1 MESKTQEESS
11 TIWRRKEH
19 SSRIILPGV
28 HRQML
33 SQQRPDLTST
43 WQLPRAG
50 PCPKDSS
57 SQRAPSPVT
66 SKISPFIAAL
76 TYCMA
81 SNEEFSISNFNA
93 IIKMSIKV
101 FTVWLVVI
109 KNGLMGGAMAE
120 SCSPRH
126 QDPTSSF
133 MCFLFCSVSLLK
145 KISLVWVV
153 TVPRAWKK
161 PMKNSLTSHKY
172 NLGLKK
178 SFFSTTPPN
187 SWSSC
192 SAVCGGVSAVPGV
205 FMFQLIS
212 RLV

>member
-19 SSRIILPGV
+19 SSLIVLPGV
-28 HRQML
+28 HKQML

-50 PCPKDSS
+50 TCPKDSS
-57 SQRAPSPVT
+57 SQRALTPVT

-109 KNGLMGGAMAE
+109 KNGLMRGQWQRVAVQSIKLPP
-120 SCSPRH
+120 SCTLP
-126 QDPTSSF
+126 
-133 MCFLFCSVSLLK
+133 FLLCLVSLFK
-145 KISLVWVV
+145 TIFLVWVV
-153 TVPRAWKK
+153 TVPRA
-161 PMKNSLTSHKY
+161 
-172 NLGLKK
+172 
-178 SFFSTTPPN
+178 
-187 SWSSC
+187 
-192 SAVCGGVSAVPGV
+192 
-205 FMFQLIS
+205 
-212 RLV
+212 